1 VRARIVLDA
10 PPQDVRPNML
20 ATVSL
25 VAADGEPV
33 LHVPRSA
40 VIRNGARDRVV
51 VALGDGRFTSRNV
64 VAGAESGDRI
74 AIREGLQEGDRVV
87 VAAQFLLDSE
97 ANLGAGLDRLGDG
110 SAAPAAAS
118 APSAQPDPNAGH

>member
-1 VRARIVLDA
+1 VLDA

-40 VIRNGARDRVV
+40 VIRNGTRDRVV
-51 VALGDGRFTSRNV
+51 IALGDGRFASRNV

-74 AIREGLQEGDRVV
+74 AIREGLKEGDRVV

-97 ANLGAGLDRLGDG
+97 ANLGAGLDRLDD
-110 SAAPAAAS
+110 SSSAPA
-118 APSAQPDPNAGH
+118 PQPDPNTGP